1 MRRILSLAA
10 VTLGVGVT
18 LSAWVM
24 PARADM
30 RGKYVCEVPP
40 NENVVI
46 TWQNRRTGYWFC
58 CGPVQCTQAGDKDED
73 KAIGYCENETP
84 DPQWNWTRDREGR
97 LQYVC
102 EVPVE
107 IGGRSTTG
115 NFYRLHTDRE
125 GADSDPR
132 RVIP

>member
-1 MRRILSLAA
+1 MKYGRLLMAI

-18 LSAWVM
+18 LSVWAM
-24 PARADM
+24 PASADM

-46 TWQNRRTGYWFC
+46 SWQNRRTGRWFC
-58 CGPVQCTQAGDKDED
+58 CGPVQCIQVGEKDEES
-73 KAIGYCENETP
+73 AIDYCESETGP
-84 DPQWNWTRDREGR
+84 YSWQKGR

-107 IGGRSTTG
+107 RGGRSTTG

-125 GADSDPR
+125 GGDSDPR